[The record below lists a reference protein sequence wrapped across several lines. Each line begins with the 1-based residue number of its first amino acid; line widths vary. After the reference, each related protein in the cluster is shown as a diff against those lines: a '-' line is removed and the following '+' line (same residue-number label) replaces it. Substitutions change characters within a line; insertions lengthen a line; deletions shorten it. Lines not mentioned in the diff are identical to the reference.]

1 MASQTV
7 TQSHQSAYA
16 LAGAWKL
23 ANGRAMTL
31 QPREAG
37 VLRVA
42 RGGLW
47 ATGDGPHGGPLNDQG
62 DRFLQAGEKLQLQ
75 RGQRMVIEAGHRLGP
90 AYFSWDPLPRRVVRR
105 ARAADLAQP
114 IEDLRL
120 AVLLG
125 ARAAG
130 RLLAALAGLGKSS
143 LGRDARPPL
152 AECAFKAH
160 SSACRA
166 HGAMS

>member
-1 MASQTV
+1 MASQTP
-7 TQSHQSAYA
+7 TQSHQSAVS

-23 ANGRAMTL
+23 GGGRALTL

-42 RGGLW
+42 HGGLW
-47 ATGDGPHGGPLNDQG
+47 ATSDGPHSGPLNDQG
-62 DRFLQAGEKLQLQ
+62 DRFLQAGEQLQL
-75 RGQRMVIEAGHRLGP
+75 RPGQRVVIEAFTRQAP
-90 AYFSWDPLPRRVVRR
+90 AYFCWDPLPQPVAAR
-105 ARAADLAQP
+105 ARPADLVQP
-114 IEDLRL
+114 VEDLRL
-120 AVLLG
+120 ALGLG

-130 RLLAALAGLGKSS
+130 RLLAALAGLAWP
-143 LGRDARPPL
+143 RRERPSL
-152 AECAFKAH
+152 AECAFNAH

>member
-1 MASQTV
+1 MASQIV
-7 TQSHQSAYA
+7 TQSHQSTSA

-23 ANGRAMTL
+23 ARGRAMTL

-47 ATGDGPHGGPLNDQG
+47 ATGDGPHRGALNDQG
-62 DRFLQAGEKLQLQ
+62 DRFLQAGEQLQLR
-75 RGQRMVIEAGHRLGP
+75 RGQRLVIEAWDRLGT
-90 AYFSWDPLPRRVVRR
+90 AYFSWEPLRLPVAAPR
-105 ARAADLAQP
+105 RAADFAQP
-114 IEDLRL
+114 VEDLRL
-120 AVLLG
+120 AVALG

-130 RLLAALAGLGKSS
+130 RLLAALAS
-143 LGRDARPPL
+143 LGWTRLGRRPSL
-152 AECAFKAH
+152 ADCAFNAH

>member
-1 MASQTV
+1 M
-7 TQSHQSAYA
+7 
-16 LAGAWKL
+16 
-23 ANGRAMTL
+23 
-31 QPREAG
+31 
-37 VLRVA
+37 
-42 RGGLW
+42 
-47 ATGDGPHGGPLNDQG
+47 
-62 DRFLQAGEKLQLQ
+62 Q

>member
-1 MASQTV
+1 MASQTP
-7 TQSHQSAYA
+7 TQSHQSAVS

-23 ANGRAMTL
+23 GGGRAMTL

-42 RGGLW
+42 QGGLW
-47 ATGDGPHGGPLNDQG
+47 ATSDGPHGGPLNDQG
-62 DRFLQAGEKLQLQ
+62 DRFLQAGEQLQL
-75 RGQRMVIEAGHRLGP
+75 RKGERVVIEAWTRQAP
-90 AYFSWDPLPRRVVRR
+90 AYFSWYPLPQPVAAR
-105 ARAADLAQP
+105 ARPADLVQP
-114 IEDLRL
+114 VEDLRL
-120 AVLLG
+120 ALGLG

-130 RLLAALAGLGKSS
+130 RLLATLAGLAWPRRERPS
-143 LGRDARPPL
+143 LAD
-152 AECAFKAH
+152 CAFNAH

>member
-47 ATGDGPHGGPLNDQG
+47 ATGDGPHGGPLND
-62 DRFLQAGEKLQLQ
+62 
-75 RGQRMVIEAGHRLGP
+75 
-90 AYFSWDPLPRRVVRR
+90 
-105 ARAADLAQP
+105 
-114 IEDLRL
+114 
-120 AVLLG
+120 
-125 ARAAG
+125 
-130 RLLAALAGLGKSS
+130 
-143 LGRDARPPL
+143 
-152 AECAFKAH
+152 
-160 SSACRA
+160 
-166 HGAMS
+166 